1 MTRVVVCE
9 PSSCV
14 AVIQYCGFEGSVLN
28 VLHSPKTTAYVDKW
42 PRISPAIWFGDCW
55 HNGTGTA
62 HGWTQGK
69 LKSFLSFLDRTGVTL
84 AQGGPVI
91 SHCHRLP
98 FLRDLH
104 AAIISCSCC
113 PTYRQTRP
121 RLGVI
126 CRDLVHGERTV
137 PRDRA
142 RQRRPKSQR
151 QPHLRAE
158 LPVDVR

>member
-1 MTRVVVCE
+1 MCGF
-9 PSSCV
+9 SSCV
-14 AVIQYCGFEGSVLN
+14 AIIQYCGFECNTLN
-28 VLHSPKTTAYVDKW
+28 VLHSPKTTVYVDKW
-42 PRISPAIWFGDCW
+42 PQISPAIWFGDCW
-55 HNGTGTA
+55 HNGAGTT

-69 LKSFLSFLDRTGVTL
+69 LNIFLSFLERTWVTL
-84 AQGGPVI
+84 AQGGSVI
-91 SHCHRLP
+91 SHGHCVP
-98 FLRDLH
+98 FLRELH
-104 AAIISCSCC
+104 STVAIISCSCS

-121 RLGVI
+121 RPGVI

-142 RQRRPKSQR
+142 RQQRPKSQR